1 MTRPSWLLS
10 VPPLNRVLLSLLLSM
25 PIGGCTLLAGKP
37 VPPPPPAEQAVEV
50 SREQSYLL
58 EKAGSVSVDVRGSL
72 DDAVREIQRQANARG
87 MPYYRVVS
95 LTEDEHVRRD
105 SWRGYAIFYRPQPA
119 ADHPLNQPAKSVPQR
134 D

>member
-1 MTRPSWLLS
+1 MTRPSWLLR
-10 VPPLNRVLLSLLLSM
+10 VPPLNRVVLSALLSM
-25 PIGGCTLLAGKP
+25 LISGCTLLAGKP
-37 VPPPPPAEQAVEV
+37 VPPPPPAEQAVDV

-95 LTEDEHVRRD
+95 LTESEHVRRD
-105 SWRGYAIFYRPQPA
+105 SWHGYAIFYRPPA
-119 ADHPLNQPAKSVPQR
+119 AAARP
-134 D
+134 